1 MRKSYL
7 TFLGHPNVKAFLT
20 HAGMLSS
27 VEAMH
32 CGVPVISVPIFG
44 DQFANA
50 QSTRE
55 NGLGVTLDY
64 MDLDEKTLAI
74 ALDEVLQD
82 R

>member
-1 MRKSYL
+1 METKL
-7 TFLGHPNVKAFLT
+7 KFLGHVNVKAFVT

-27 VEAMH
+27 AEAMH

-64 MDLDEKTLAI
+64 LDLDEKTLGN

-82 R
+82 K